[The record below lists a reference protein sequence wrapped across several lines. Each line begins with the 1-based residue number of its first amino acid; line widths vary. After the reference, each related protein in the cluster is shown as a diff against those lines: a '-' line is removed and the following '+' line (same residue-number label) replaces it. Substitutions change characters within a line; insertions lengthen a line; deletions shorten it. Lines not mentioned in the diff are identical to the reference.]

1 MSRIEEALRR
11 AANPIPRLRESAVPV
26 DLDPEAALRSY
37 PQEATPAVVPDVAA
51 RQTPRTLYAPRT
63 VERRHQRPLRIA
75 AEQKLVP
82 GNHVSP
88 GAVEEYK
95 RLAASVQE
103 LQTGQGLRTLMV
115 TSTLPGE
122 GKTLT
127 VVNLALTLSES
138 FKRRV
143 LLVDADLRRPSLH
156 SMFGLANA
164 SGLADVLLSDRDDIP
179 LFALSGHLS
188 VLPAGRPTSNSM
200 AALTSDRMEDL
211 LEQLGRE
218 FEWVLLDTPP
228 VGFMPD
234 PQLLARI
241 TSSVLFVIAA
251 DSTRYQL
258 AARAIAALGRE
269 SIIGTVLN
277 RALGGGV
284 PGTASVPSLDETR

>member
-11 AANPIPRLRESAVPV
+11 AANPLPRTRESAVPV
-26 DLDPEAALRSY
+26 DADPDAALRSY
-37 PQEATPAVVPDVAA
+37 PQEAAPPLVPDDDA
-51 RQTPRTLYAPRT
+51 RQTPRTVYAPRT
-63 VERRHQRPLRIA
+63 VERRPQRALHIA
-75 AEQKLVP
+75 AEQKLVV
-82 GNHVSP
+82 GKQVSP
-88 GAVEEYK
+88 AAVEEYK

-103 LQTGQGLRTLMV
+103 LQTGQGLKTLMV

-164 SGLADVLLSDRDDIP
+164 SGLAEVLLSDRTDIP
-179 LFALSGHLS
+179 LFVVSGHLS

-200 AALTSDRMEDL
+200 SALTSDRMEDL

-218 FEWVLLDTPP
+218 FEWILLDTSP

-234 PQLLARI
+234 PQLLARM

-258 AARAIAALGRE
+258 ASRAIAALGRE

-277 RALGGGV
+277 RALDGGA
-284 PGTASVPSLDETR
+284 PGTASVSRLDEAR